1 MKVFFIVFGVFCAI
15 ATFVMI
21 KVTHDG
27 VSIRSAPIISPS
39 PQGDAGKNISVAV
52 VTRLFPDFQNAS
64 YVTIGSPTD
73 MDLGVQVINDLK
85 STYEGQFKK
94 NVTLLKDDGQ
104 LSLEKIAQCAIP
116 CWILT
121 SETQAHELSNQNPIP
136 QILNTLQGIEHFSLT
151 LIPFSNVP
159 ETTEECVAEKRL
171 SLHCIIPLSIHQV
184 RKKFKDPAVAY
195 FFMRK
200 YQDRDYFLFIQTG
213 QLR

>member
-1 MKVFFIVFGVFCAI
+1 MKAFFIVFGIFCAI

-21 KVTHDG
+21 KVTRDG

-39 PQGDAGKNISVAV
+39 PQGEAGKNISVAV

-64 YVTIGSPTD
+64 YVVVGSPAD
-73 MDLGVQVINDLK
+73 MTSAEQIINDLK
-85 STYEGQFKK
+85 VAYEGQFKK
-94 NVTLLKDDGQ
+94 SITLLKDDGQ
-104 LSLEKIAQCAIP
+104 LNLEKIAQCAIP

-121 SETQAHELSNQNPIP
+121 SETQAHELSNENPVP
-136 QILNTLQGIEHFSLT
+136 QILNKLEGIQHFSLT

-159 ETTEECVAEKRL
+159 ETSEECVAEKRL

-184 RKKFKDPAVAY
+184 RKKFKDPAIAY

-213 QLR
+213 KL